1 MDNHLA
7 ERRGGSCWAD
17 PRVSTYLMI
26 STYVIGGG
34 GIALGMYFLSSEN
47 VERALHYALPLMVG
61 VVGILSMIRHS
72 VFHASDAARAGVT
85 TEPFYMIELGF
96 ANGAMGILALLA
108 FFADWGVA
116 AEAAI
121 TLVFALY
128 LTMAFFLFLARA
140 MAEGLDGGRILA
152 LCMWLLQVGFMF
164 YFAIAALASAGISP
178 F

>member
-1 MDNHLA
+1 MDSHQA
-7 ERRGGSCWAD
+7 EERGCSRWAD
-17 PRVSTYLMI
+17 PRIATYLMI
-26 STYVIGGG
+26 STYVAGGA
-34 GIALGMYFLSSEN
+34 GIAMGLYFLSSEN
-47 VERALHYALPLMVG
+47 AERALHFALPLVVG

-72 VFHASDAARAGVT
+72 IFHASDAARSGVK

-96 ANGAMGILALLA
+96 ANGAMGILAMLA

-128 LTMAFFLFLARA
+128 LAMAFFLFLARA

-164 YFAIAALASAGISP
+164 YFALAALSSAGVSP